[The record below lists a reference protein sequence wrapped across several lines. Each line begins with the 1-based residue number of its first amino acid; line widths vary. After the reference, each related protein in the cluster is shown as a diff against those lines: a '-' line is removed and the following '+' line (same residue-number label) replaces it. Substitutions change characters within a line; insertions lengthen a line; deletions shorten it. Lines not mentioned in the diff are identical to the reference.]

1 MAEDNNQLI
10 QIMHDAF
17 DALRIKVLAALSR
30 KPDTAGLADNSK
42 LIGTDT
48 ATTLINAGKAVGTAH
63 VADMNNPHGI
73 TADSLDGVDN
83 ATVNAVLDIAIPRGV
98 LPISRYGDFA
108 GTSLPIS
115 FAGWIISFTAQV
127 PSMMAGYDLPAPIVS
142 IDLTTL
148 VGNPASR
155 TFFVYLKFDGSTIKY
170 LVSPDA
176 LAETSGRMYIGK
188 IVTGAAGISSFS
200 IQRVTRID
208 TYRVSTT
215 PVGSAIPA
223 TTSTPDLLAQ
233 LNPAWIP

>member
-1 MAEDNNQLI
+1 MAEDNSQLI

-17 DALRIKVLAALSR
+17 DALRVKVLAALSR

-48 ATTLINAGKAVGTAH
+48 ATTLIDAGTAIGTTH
-63 VADMNNPHGI
+63 AADRNNPHGI

-83 ATVNAVLDIAIPRGV
+83 ATVNAVLGIAIPRGS

-108 GTSLPIS
+108 GSALPIS
-115 FAGWIISFTAQV
+115 FSGWVLSFTAQV
-127 PSMMAGYDLPAPIVS
+127 PSMMAGYDLPAPIIN
-142 IDLTTL
+142 IDLNAL
-148 VGNPASR
+148 VPNAANK
-155 TFFVYLKFDGSTIKY
+155 TFFVYLRFDGSVIKY

-176 LAETSGRMYIGK
+176 FAETSGRMYIGK
-188 IVTGAAGISSFS
+188 VVTGAAGISSFA

-208 TYRVSTT
+208 TYRVSAT
-215 PVGSAIPA
+215 PVGSAIPV

-233 LNPAWIP
+233 LNPAWIS

>member
-1 MAEDNNQLI
+1 MADDNNQLI
-10 QIMHDAF
+10 QLMHDAF
-17 DALRIKVLAALSR
+17 DALRVKVLAALSR

-48 ATTLINAGKAVGTAH
+48 ATTLINAGKLVGTNH
-63 VADMNNPHGI
+63 VADRNNPHGI

-83 ATVNAVLDIAIPRGV
+83 DTVDAVLGIAIPRGA

-108 GTSLPIS
+108 GSALPIS
-115 FAGWIISFTAQV
+115 FAGWTISFTAQV
-127 PSMMAGYDLPAPIVS
+127 PSMMAGYDLPAPIASINLATLATDVS
-142 IDLTTL
+142 NRTL
-148 VGNPASR
+148 
-155 TFFVYLKFDGSTIKY
+155 FVYLRFDGVAIKY
-170 LVSPDA
+170 LVSLTA
-176 LAETSGRMYIGK
+176 LAETSGKMYIGK
-188 IVTGAAGISSFS
+188 IVTGDSNISSVS

-223 TTSTPDLLAQ
+223 TTSTPDLMAQ

>member
-1 MAEDNNQLI
+1 MAEDNSQLI

-17 DALRIKVLAALSR
+17 DALRVKVLAALSR

-48 ATTLINAGKAVGTAH
+48 ATTLINAGKLVGTNHA
-63 VADMNNPHGI
+63 ADHNNPHGI

-83 ATVNAVLDIAIPRGV
+83 DTVNAVLGIAIPRGA

-115 FAGWIISFTAQV
+115 FAGWVISFTAQV
-127 PSMMAGYDLPAPIVS
+127 PSMMAGYDLPAPIIS
-142 IDLTTL
+142 INL
-148 VGNPASR
+148 ASIVADASNR
-155 TFFVYLKFDGSTIKY
+155 TFFAYLRFDGTAIKY
-170 LVSPDA
+170 LVSPTA
-176 LAETSGRMYIGK
+176 LAETSGRMFIGK
-188 IVTGAAGISSFS
+188 IVTGDSAISTISF
-200 IQRVTRID
+200 QRVTRID

-215 PVGSAIPA
+215 PIGSAIPA